1 MEGGF
6 FCLLISGFAVLIV
19 VSVAVGQLMDRQRTK
34 ALAAVAAEMGLPFY
48 ESGQANLIGTLNRLQ
63 LFSRG
68 RNKKIHNMIYGDA
81 QDVDVAIF
89 DYRYRTGSGKNSS
102 THSQTVAYVNSSQ
115 LDLPQFALRPERFFD
130 RIGAAL
136 GMQDI
141 NFESHPVF
149 SGKYVLKGDSE
160 SRVREFF
167 DSGVL
172 DYFESRGE
180 LCVEG
185 GGPHLIVYRA
195 SKRVKPDQ
203 VRALLGD
210 GLEVYQQLKN
220 RSPA

>member
-6 FCLLISGFAVLIV
+6 VCLLFGGFALLAVAGIG
-19 VSVAVGQLMDRQRTK
+19 VSMYVDRQRTK
-34 ALAAVAAEMGLPFY
+34 GLAAVAAEMGLPFY
-48 ESGQANLIGTLNRLQ
+48 ESGQTNLIGTLDRFQ

-68 RNKKIHNMIYGDA
+68 RNKQIRNMIYGDA

-89 DYRYRTGSGKNSS
+89 DYRFRTGSGKNSS

-115 LDLPQFALRPERFFD
+115 LDLPQFALRPEHFFD

-167 DSGVL
+167 DSNVL
-172 DYFESRGE
+172 EYFESRGD

-185 GGPHLIVYRA
+185 GGPHLIEYRA
-195 SKRVKPDQ
+195 GKRVKPAQ